1 MAGVNLVLFLDTE
14 VSKAALITGSSG
26 NRVANDLLKIQ
37 APGLKTIWPSFLG
50 CPECLRAAIS
60 QITRPSPIRLKF
72 CFVLGGGG

>member
-1 MAGVNLVLFLDTE
+1 MLFLDTE

-37 APGLKTIWPSFLG
+37 APGLKAIWPSFLG

-60 QITRPSPIRLKF
+60 QITRPANFWHSYPVGQ
-72 CFVLGGGG
+72 VLTGSL